1 MMEKLL
7 QQIKQPDDI
16 KNIPQDKLQDLADEI
31 RDYLICSVS
40 RTGGHL
46 ASNLGVVELTI
57 ALHYVYSLPKDKII
71 WDVGHQAYTHKILTG
86 RKADFAWL
94 RKEGGLSGFPRREE
108 SDCDCWDAGHSSNSI
123 SAGLGFVEARDL
135 TGGDFSVVSVI
146 GDGALTGGMA
156 FEAMNN
162 AAGLKSNFV
171 TVLNDNNMSISK
183 NVGGLHTYLSN
194 LRTSQAYTDFKDSL
208 QDGLEKIPGIGDKMV
223 SQIRRTKSSLK
234 QLVIPGMFFEDM
246 GFTYLGPVDGHN
258 IRGMIRALQDARRVN
273 GPVLLHVITEKGR
286 GYAPAT
292 RHPERFHGTGAFDI
306 NTGVPLTYGSA
317 TYTDIFSTVMRK
329 MGERDE
335 SVVAVTA
342 AMADGTGLKRF
353 ANHFPDRFFDAG
365 IAEEH
370 AVTFAAGLA
379 LGGLKPVLAIYSS
392 FLQRGFDQ
400 LMEDICMQKLH
411 VVLAVDRAGFV
422 GADGKT
428 HNGCFD
434 LSYLSMMP
442 EMTVLAPKNKWE
454 LSDMMKFAIAFD
466 GPIAIRYPKGDA
478 WTGLE
483 ECRAPIEYGKAEV
496 IHRGKK
502 IALLPVGAMMK
513 EAVSVA
519 EALRRKGYEPTLVN
533 MRFVK
538 PLDEELLRELSA
550 DHELFVTMEENAR
563 RGGFGI
569 QVLDFVNSERLPVHV
584 EVAAIPDR
592 YVHHASSDRQRTL
605 CGLDAESITNRILN
619 YLEENNG
626 EETPGRIS
634 N

>member
-1 MMEKLL
+1 MEKLL
-7 QQIKQPDDI
+7 QHIKQPDDI
-16 KNIPQDKLQDLADEI
+16 KKIPQERLQDLADEI
-31 RDYLICSVS
+31 RDYLIHSVS

-86 RKADFAWL
+86 RKEDFAWL
-94 RKEGGLSGFPRREE
+94 RKEGGISGFPRREE

-123 SAGLGFVEARDL
+123 SAGLGYVEARDL
-135 TGGDFSVVSVI
+135 AHADYSVVSVI

-162 AAGLKSNFV
+162 AAQLKTNFV
-171 TVLNDNNMSISK
+171 TILNDNNMSISR
-183 NVGGLHTYLSN
+183 NVGGLHNYLTD
-194 LRTSQAYTDFKDSL
+194 LRTSPAYTDFKGSV
-208 QDGLEKIPGIGDKMV
+208 QDRLEKIPGIGEKMV
-223 SQIRRTKSSLK
+223 SRIRRTKSSLK

-246 GFTYLGPVDGHN
+246 GITYLGPVDGHN
-258 IRGMIRALQDARRVN
+258 IRGMIRALQEAKRVN
-273 GPVLLHVITEKGR
+273 GPVLLHVLTEKGR
-286 GYAPAT
+286 GFAPAT

-306 NTGVPLTYGSA
+306 NTGVPLSNGNA

-329 MGERDE
+329 MGERDA

-342 AMADGTGLKRF
+342 AMAEGTGLKRF
-353 ANHFPDRFFDAG
+353 ANRFPDRFFDAG

-442 EMTVLAPKNKWE
+442 EMTILAPKNKWE
-454 LSDMMKFAIAFD
+454 LSDMMKFALAFD
-466 GPIAIRYPKGDA
+466 GPVAIRYPRGDA

-483 ECRAPIEYGKAEV
+483 EHRAPVEYGKAEV
-496 IHRGKK
+496 IRRGKK

-513 EAVSVA
+513 EAVAVA
-519 EALRRKGYEPTLVN
+519 EALEKKGYEPTLVN

-538 PLDEELLRELSA
+538 PLDEQLLLELSE

-563 RGGFGI
+563 RGGFGV
-569 QVLDFVNSERLPVHV
+569 QVLDFVNSGRLPVHV
-584 EVAAIPDR
+584 EVAAIPDS
-592 YVHHASSDRQRTL
+592 YIHHASPERQREL
-605 CGLDAESITNRILN
+605 CGLDAESMTNRILN

-626 EETPGRIS
+626 EETPGHIGD
-634 N
+634 